1 LHYDPNA
8 RQLFDGQTA
17 LEIPRREMSVFEC
30 LLSAD
35 GRLVSKS
42 AVLDH
47 VYGVGADIEEKVVEV
62 YISRLR
68 HKLKDYGVLIQA
80 RRGLGYHILAQEST

>member
-1 LHYDPNA
+1 
-8 RQLFDGQTA
+8 
-17 LEIPRREMSVFEC
+17 
-30 LLSAD
+30 
-35 GRLVSKS
+35 
-42 AVLDH
+42 VLDH

>member
-1 LHYDPNA
+1 
-8 RQLFDGQTA
+8 
-17 LEIPRREMSVFEC
+17 
-30 LLSAD
+30 
-35 GRLVSKS
+35 
-42 AVLDH
+42 VLDH

-80 RRGLGYHILAQEST
+80 RRGLGYQILAQEST